1 MTPET
6 TLRPRRRSIWMLVAL
21 AIVLNAGACDRAEPV
36 AAAPASKNAPLLFPF
51 SLSDAAPKWNQAYQ
65 RALRDRL
72 ATLAQRDDAIS
83 QLDIVRLQ
91 PLLDGYYT
99 APPTG
104 VHQERERALRRAQAL
119 AAPGDDTPFW
129 YEAAI
134 CAHAEPMP
142 GTQCD
147 PNPALAHLQRSD
159 ADNAA
164 VWLMSADTA
173 AARGDQARID
183 TALLHAAKARRYD
196 IRYGRNATETMR
208 ALGELELPALDEPAR
223 AVLNSDGLL
232 ADANLHDARMALA
245 GGAFPL
251 PSPLAFQRRCRTA
264 AAAPAGTDAELH
276 AACTAIATRMADS
289 DTLIGQMFG
298 LTVMA
303 QLSARSADGAAWRE
317 RLRTHYW
324 QSAHLQQRPNLIR
337 DLPRVWRVGEV
348 ATFAERLKAAGLDR
362 PPPDW
367 LPESPLPRSLVLTGR
382 YIDPPPAAQP

>member
-1 MTPET
+1 M
-6 TLRPRRRSIWMLVAL
+6 WMLAAL
-21 AIVLNAGACDRAEPV
+21 AIALNAGACDRTEP
-36 AAAPASKNAPLLFPF
+36 AAPASKDASLLFPL

-65 RALRDRL
+65 RALRERL
-72 ATLAQRDDAIS
+72 AALAQRDDAIS

-99 APPTG
+99 APPSG

-119 AAPGDDTPFW
+119 AAPGDDTAFW

-147 PNPALAHLQRSD
+147 PTLALAHLQRSD

-173 AARGDQARID
+173 AARGDRAGIG

-208 ALGELELPALDEPAR
+208 AIGDLELPALDEPAR

-232 ADANLHDARMALA
+232 ADANLQDARMALA
-245 GGAFPL
+245 GWAFPL

-264 AAAPAGTDAELH
+264 AAAPAGTDAELR
-276 AACTAIATRMADS
+276 AACAAIATRMADS
-289 DTLIGQMFG
+289 DTIIGQMFG
-298 LTVMA
+298 LAVMA
-303 QLSARSADGAAWRE
+303 QLTAQSPDGAAWRE

-324 QSAHLQQRPNLIR
+324 QSVQIQRHPHQIR
-337 DLPRVWRVGEV
+337 DLSQIWREGEV
-348 ATFAERLKAAGLDR
+348 AVFAARLKAAGLDR

-367 LPESPLPRSLVLTGR
+367 LPKSPLARSLVLTGR
-382 YIDPPPAAQP
+382 YIDPPPPAQP

>member
-1 MTPET
+1 
-6 TLRPRRRSIWMLVAL
+6 MLVAL
-21 AIVLNAGACDRAEPV
+21 AIALNASSACDRAEPV
-36 AAAPASKNAPLLFPF
+36 AAAPASKDAPLLFPF
-51 SLSDAAPKWNQAYQ
+51 SLADAAPKWNQAYQ

-99 APPTG
+99 ASPAG

-119 AAPGDDTPFW
+119 AAPGDDTAFW

-147 PNPALAHLQRSD
+147 PTLALAHLQRSD

-183 TALLHAAKARRYD
+183 TALLHAANARRYN

-245 GGAFPL
+245 GWAFPL
-251 PSPLAFQRRCRTA
+251 PSPLAFQRRCRAA
-264 AAAPAGTDAELH
+264 AAAPAGTDAEVH

-298 LTVMA
+298 LTIMA

-317 RLRTHYW
+317 RLRTRYW
-324 QSAHLQQRPNLIR
+324 RSAHLQQRPNLIR

-348 ATFAERLKAAGLDR
+348 ATFDERLKAAGLDR
-362 PPPDW
+362 PPPGW